1 MAEQKKIKSGFVAVV
16 GRPNAGKS
24 TLINQLMGEKV
35 LITSDKPQ
43 TTRNRIACIWNDPEA
58 QVVFLDTPGI
68 HKPHHELGKRMVD
81 AALATLQ
88 EVDLVYY
95 IVDGAEAFGS
105 GEQFIIDRLASIK
118 TPVFLILNKID
129 RLTPE
134 KVLTALAEWQKR
146 LPSAEFFPLSALHNR
161 NVDTL
166 MAKTKEYLS
175 EGPRYYPEDMVVDQP
190 ERFLAAELIRE
201 KIIKA
206 TEEEIPYSVA
216 VEVEGMKEQDNGT
229 LHVQAT
235 IYVERESQKGIV
247 IGNQGARLKDIGRL
261 ARLDMEKLFGQK
273 VFLELWVKVKKD
285 WRNRKG
291 ILSNLGYE
299 YPVGTSVCCSFC

>member
-1 MAEQKKIKSGFVAVV
+1 MDEKSVKSGFVAVV

-24 TLINQLMGEKV
+24 TLINQLMGEKM

-43 TTRNRIACIWNDPEA
+43 TTRNRIACIWNDADA
-58 QVVFLDTPGI
+58 QIVFLDTPGI

-88 EVDLVYY
+88 EVDLIYY
-95 IVDGAEAFGS
+95 IVDGTEEPGS
-105 GEQFIIDRLASIK
+105 GEQFIMDRLATVK

-134 KVLTALAEWQKR
+134 KTLTALAQWQGR
-146 LPSAEFFPLSALHNR
+146 MTFAELFPLSALKNR
-161 NVDTL
+161 NVDAL
-166 MAKTKEYLS
+166 MAKTKEYLAV
-175 EGPRYYPEDMVVDQP
+175 GPRFYPEDMIIDQP

-201 KIIKA
+201 KIIKV

-216 VEVEGMKEQDNGT
+216 VEIEGMKEQDNGT
-229 LHVQAT
+229 LHVQA
-235 IYVERESQKGIV
+235 IVYVERESQKGIV
-247 IGNQGARLKDIGRL
+247 IGAQGIRLKEVGRL
-261 ARLDMEKLFGQK
+261 ARMDMEKLFGQK

-291 ILSNLGYE
+291 VLSNLGYE
-299 YPVGTSVCCSFC
+299 